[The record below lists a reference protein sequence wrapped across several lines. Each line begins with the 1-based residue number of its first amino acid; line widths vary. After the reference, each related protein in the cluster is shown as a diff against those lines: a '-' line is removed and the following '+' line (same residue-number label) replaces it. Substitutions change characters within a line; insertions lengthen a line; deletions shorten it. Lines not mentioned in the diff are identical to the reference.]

1 MRKLL
6 TLIRVALKVNFGFS
20 VLYHRVFKQK
30 KDLWIALAAGLA
42 VVGVIPT
49 LYGYV
54 KLITAMYGALKPLGQ
69 EQALLTFGLLAGQLL
84 ILLFGLYY
92 VVSAFYFSKDLE
104 MLIPL
109 PLKPVEVMASK
120 FAVILANEYLTVLAI
135 VVPALVCFGVMA
147 RAGLGYWMNALIIY
161 LLLPVIPLAIGSLL
175 VVPMMRVVNLSRKK
189 DALIIVGSL
198 ILIAAALG
206 LQFVL
211 NRSAGPEPNTEVM
224 VKFFAS
230 PDSLL
235 KQVGA
240 GFPPSV
246 WATRA
251 LAGGFSRPGLL
262 YLLIFAGTSLVLLY
276 GLLVMSEKLF
286 YRGLVGIGEVS
297 ARRKILSQAEM
308 ARLVS
313 SGRHPVKAI
322 FMREWRVMNRTPIF
336 LLNGVLTAF
345 LLPVIFVLMAKAG
358 RGDET
363 FVLVRGLISA
373 KPVFVILAG
382 AAFLLVSG
390 CLNGTSSSTFSREGS
405 QFWMSR
411 VIPVPPREQV
421 TAKFLHSYVVALL
434 GIGAGSVALAA
445 VFRLKVPVLL
455 TAVAF
460 ALTGAIVLTA
470 VGMIIDLARPL
481 LEWTNPQKAI
491 KQNLNVLFAIF
502 ADLGILAVLG
512 FLVNFLAKAGIPGST
527 ILVIVFAAA
536 VLLSLFSYLFLLR
549 LAEKR
554 YQEIE
559 A

>member
-6 TLIRVALKVNFGFS
+6 TLIRVALRVNFGFS
-20 VLYHRVFKQK
+20 VLWHRVFKQK

-42 VVGVIPT
+42 LVGVIPT
-49 LYGYV
+49 LYWYV
-54 KLITAMYGALKPLGQ
+54 KLIGEMYGALKPLGQ

-120 FAVILANEYLTVLAI
+120 FAVILVNEYLTVLAI
-135 VVPALVCFGVMA
+135 VAPVLVCFGVMA
-147 RAGLGYWMNALIIY
+147 KAGPAYWLIALIVY
-161 LLLPVIPLAIGSLL
+161 LLLPVIPLAIVSLL

-198 ILIAAALG
+198 VLIAAALG
-206 LQFVL
+206 LQFLL
-211 NRSAGPEPNTEVM
+211 NRSRGPEPNTEVM

-240 GFPPSV
+240 GFPPSI

-251 LAGGFSRPGLL
+251 LAGGFSGPGFFS
-262 YLLIFAGTSLVLLY
+262 LLIFAGTSLVLLY
-276 GLLVMSEKLF
+276 GMLVMSEKLF

-308 ARLVS
+308 TRLVS

-363 FVLVRGLISA
+363 FVLMRGLISA
-373 KPVFVILAG
+373 KPVYVILAG

-411 VIPVPPREQV
+411 VIPVAPREQV
-421 TAKFLHSYVVALL
+421 IGKFLHSYVVALL
-434 GIGAGSVALAA
+434 GIGAGSIALGA
-445 VFRLKVPVLL
+445 VFRLRVPVLL
-455 TAVAF
+455 AAVGF
-460 ALTGAIVLTA
+460 ALTGAVALTA
-470 VGMIIDLARPL
+470 IGMIIDLARPL

-502 ADLGILAVLG
+502 ADLGVLALLG
-512 FLVNFLAKAGIPGST
+512 VFINFLAKAGIPGST
-527 ILVIVFAAA
+527 ILIMVFAAV

-554 YQEIE
+554 YQQIE